1 MLGHMERMRREMD
14 RIFDQA
20 FAEFR
25 SAPEVKEFFNQSE
38 QKEKDGMVFS
48 QKDPEA

>member
-1 MLGHMERMRREMD
+1 MERMRREMD

-25 SAPEVKEFFNQSE
+25 SAPEFKEFFNQSE